1 MNASI
6 AVTLI
11 GPDRPGIIDRVATAA
26 AAHGAN
32 WLDSRMANLAGQ
44 FAGIVHLEVVE
55 GAVEGLRE
63 ALAALEGDGL
73 AVTVAAGEARAPA
86 RPAGARALGLE
97 ITGQDQPG
105 IVRDISHALAAR
117 GVSIESLETRREH
130 ASWSGE
136 TLFRATATLLVP
148 AEVELD
154 ELERAVEALSD
165 EIMVDAAFD
174 EPEAVAIAP
183 PSVPAT
189 DPV

>member
-11 GPDRPGIIDRVATAA
+11 GPDRPGLIDRVATAA

-32 WLDSRMANLAGQ
+32 WLESHLANLAGQ
-44 FAGIVHLEVVE
+44 FAGIVHLEAAP
-55 GAVEGLRE
+55 GAVDGLRA

-73 AVTVAAGEARAPA
+73 AITVVVAGEDGASGEVPA
-86 RPAGARALGLE
+86 TAAGARRLGLE
-97 ITGQDQPG
+97 ITGHDHPG
-105 IVRDISHALAAR
+105 IVRDLAHALAAR
-117 GVSIESLETRREH
+117 GVSIESLETRTEH

-136 TLFRATATLLVP
+136 TLFRAEATLLVP
-148 AEVELD
+148 PEVAVD

-174 EPEAVAIAP
+174 DADAAPAGSVA
-183 PSVPAT
+183 
-189 DPV
+189 

>member
-11 GPDRPGIIDRVATAA
+11 GPDRAGIIDRVATAA

-44 FAGIVHLEVVE
+44 FAGIVHLEVAE
-55 GAVEGLRE
+55 HAVEALRE
-63 ALAALEGDGL
+63 ALAALEGEGL
-73 AVTVAAGEARAPA
+73 AVTIAAGGAGAA
-86 RPAGARALGLE
+86 RPVGARELGLE
-97 ITGQDQPG
+97 ITGHDHPG
-105 IVRDISHALAAR
+105 IVRDIAHALAAR
-117 GVSIESLETRREH
+117 GVSVESLETRREH

-148 AEVELD
+148 PDVELD
-154 ELERAVEALSD
+154 ELERVVEALSD

-174 EPEAVAIAP
+174 EAP
-183 PSVPAT
+183 AAPAAS
-189 DPV
+189 PA